1 MSALKSEVLHNSKT
15 ILFITSCPE
24 IWGGSEELWGG
35 AAVELRRR
43 GHRII
48 AGRSEPA
55 RHWKRH
61 TKWRALHAAGIE
73 AGVFSVPPLLRAVP
87 DAFYRYAPRLAPFF
101 YGLRNRALSFW
112 IRRLGADLVV
122 IAQGNTFD
130 GMDWVELPLVARAAG
145 KPYVLVCQKNAESDW
160 PFDEV
165 RNRNQGHFLHARKAF
180 FVSEH
185 NRLVAECMMGSKLA
199 NAEIVRNPFMIT
211 TREPLSWPDASDGV
225 LRLACVGRMWPREK
239 GQDILLH
246 VLARRKWRERPLQVD
261 FFGTGV
267 NEQGLAGMAQLL
279 ELNNVRFC
287 GFTNDI
293 TEVWKNHHALVLPS
307 RAEGLPLAQVEAMIC
322 GRVPIMTPAGGA
334 AEILED
340 GVTGFLA
347 SSTSEEGF
355 DEAMER
361 AWNQR
366 HQWREIGL
374 KASQSIWKFYPAD
387 PCADFADKLE
397 ALLPISNLESQI

>member
-1 MSALKSEVLHNSKT
+1 M
-15 ILFITSCPE
+15 
-24 IWGGSEELWGG
+24 
-35 AAVELRRR
+35 
-43 GHRII
+43 
-48 AGRSEPA
+48 
-55 RHWKRH
+55 
-61 TKWRALHAAGIE
+61 HAAGIE
-73 AGVFSVPPLLRAVP
+73 AGAFSVPPLFRTVP
-87 DAFYRYAPRLAPFF
+87 DAFYRYAPGLAPFF
-101 YGLRNRALSFW
+101 YGLRNRVLSFW
-112 IRRLGADLVV
+112 IRRLGVDLVV

-145 KPYVLVCQKNAESDW
+145 KPYVLVCQKNTECDW

-165 RNRNQGHFLHARKAF
+165 RKRNQGHFLHARKAF

-185 NRLVAECMMGSKLA
+185 NRMVAEWMLGSKLA

-211 TREPLSWPDASDGV
+211 TREPLPWPEARDGV
-225 LRLACVGRMWPREK
+225 MRLACVGRMWPREK
-239 GQDILLH
+239 GQDILIK
-246 VLARRKWRERPLQVD
+246 VLARRKWRERPMQVD

-267 NEQGLAGMAQLL
+267 NEQGLEGMARLL
-279 ELNNVRFC
+279 ELKNVQFC

-334 AEILED
+334 GEILED

-347 SSTSEEGF
+347 TSTSEEVF

-366 HQWREIGL
+366 HRWKDIGL
-374 KASQSIWKFYPAD
+374 QASESVWKHYPSD

-397 ALLPISNLESQI
+397 ALLPISNLKSHL